1 MLGCSRKGWLPRVS
15 QVLHQSPGG
24 GLATLVAGETL
35 MRLEGRVGHAKH
47 VREVSHAGGELRAAL
62 GKGRKGIQHS
72 SRLVPWY
79 THLRPPS
86 APVRA
91 QKKAWVDE
99 AEGGAFNTPLSQGGG
114 GLENRLTKQTT
125 NNA

>member
-1 MLGCSRKGWLPRVS
+1 
-15 QVLHQSPGG
+15 
-24 GLATLVAGETL
+24 

-47 VREVSHAGGELRAAL
+47 VREVSHAGGELRTAL

-99 AEGGAFNTPLSQGGG
+99 AEGGLSTHHFPKVAVNWQT
-114 GLENRLTKQTT
+114 GLHCNTT
-125 NNA
+125 NNKQCMTNA

>member
-1 MLGCSRKGWLPRVS
+1 M
-15 QVLHQSPGG
+15 
-24 GLATLVAGETL
+24 ATLVAGETL
-35 MRLEGRVGHAKH
+35 MRLEGRVGLSKH
-47 VREVSHAGGELRAAL
+47 ICIECHAGSKLRTAL

-99 AEGGAFNTPLSQGGG
+99 AEGGLSTHHFPKVAVDWKT
-114 GLENRLTKQTT
+114 GLQNKQQTMHD
-125 NNA
+125 

>member
-1 MLGCSRKGWLPRVS
+1 
-15 QVLHQSPGG
+15 
-24 GLATLVAGETL
+24 

-62 GKGRKGIQHS
+62 GKGIRDGIGIQHRVS
-72 SRLVPWY
+72 LVSWY

-99 AEGGAFNTPLSQGGG
+99 AEGGLSTHHFPKVAVDWKT
-114 GLENRLTKQTT
+114 GLQNKQQTMHD
-125 NNA
+125 